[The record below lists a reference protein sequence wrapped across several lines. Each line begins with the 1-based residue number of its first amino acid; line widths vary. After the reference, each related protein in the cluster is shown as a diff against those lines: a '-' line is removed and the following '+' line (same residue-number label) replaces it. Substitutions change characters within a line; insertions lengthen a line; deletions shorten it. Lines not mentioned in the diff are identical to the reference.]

1 MERISS
7 AKVAG
12 SRRSSSEF
20 FHDLASVGVKAGAV
34 HAETIAME
42 VPGGQWTYEAVQAL
56 LSLAREGVP
65 VSVISLKLKRSVTEV
80 RAKLD
85 DLGVTPT
92 AEV

>member
-1 MERISS
+1 LP
-7 AKVAG
+7 AAG
-12 SRRSSSEF
+12 SVDRI
-20 FHDLASVGVKAGAV
+20 FHDLASVEVKACTV
-34 HAETIAME
+34 RAEAMAMDI
-42 VPGGQWTYEAVQAL
+42 PGSRWTYEAVQAL

>member
-12 SRRSSSEF
+12 SRRSSPEF
-20 FHDLASVGVKAGAV
+20 FHDLALVEVKACAAHV
-34 HAETIAME
+34 EAIAMDT
-42 VPGGQWTYEAVQAL
+42 PGSRWTYEAVQAL
-56 LSLAREGVP
+56 VSLAREGVP